1 MTPRRRVEGDY
12 HDTSGSQFIGN
23 VCDLLVASGHCSDD
37 LGHLP
42 CSDQPALNKLFAGS
56 SCAGYK
62 TAMVEIRICTNLI
75 D

>member
-42 CSDQPALNKLFAGS
+42 CSDQPALNKLFTGS
-56 SCAGYK
+56 SCAGYEAASVD
-62 TAMVEIRICTNLI
+62 TSIGTNLG